1 MVTLTIG
8 GLVNDSRE
16 PESIVRVGGWVWVQ
30 YMTEGGEVDNNL
42 ALAVAILRY
51 KSGSSAVALLWGKI
65 AEAGW
70 DGGPQ
75 RVVCTDD
82 CQVVDKES
90 IGGGVIEPEKSGRI
104 LTENS
109 VGAKFSLDRYHV
121 SSNSNGNL
129 EVSDSTTLITH
140 SAY

>member
-1 MVTLTIG
+1 MGAIR
-8 GLVNDSRE
+8 D
-16 PESIVRVGGWVWVQ
+16 GGWRSGQQSSANSCYIAVQ
-30 YMTEGGEVDNNL
+30 
-42 ALAVAILRY
+42 
-51 KSGSSAVALLWGKI
+51 SGSSAVALLWGKI
-65 AEAGW
+65 TQAGW

-75 RVVCTDD
+75 RVVRTDD

-121 SSNSNGNL
+121 SSDSYGNL
-129 EVSDSTTLITH
+129 EVSDSTTLIIH